1 MPAGPVYLASDVHL
15 GVTPP
20 AMEDAFREWLEH
32 AGERAR
38 VIFLNGDL
46 FDFWFEWGSVVP
58 RGHSRVLG
66 ALAGIAD
73 AGVPI
78 HLMGGNHDWWGG
90 RYLTDE
96 IGLVLHRGPIRIR
109 LGGHECLI
117 AHGDG
122 LGSGDLGYRV
132 LKRVLRS
139 RSAVRAVRF
148 LHPDLVSW
156 TARRVSRT
164 GVHAS
169 KSGVAHSRGAALER
183 WARERLVEDETLDA
197 VILGHC
203 HLPAEVEIAP
213 GRFYLNA
220 GDWLSHATYLVLEEG
235 IRPALMRW
243 EAGRGRL
250 SGPRKGA

>member
-15 GVTPP
+15 GAAPRE
-20 AMEDAFREWLEH
+20 MEEAFREWLEH

-38 VIFLNGDL
+38 LIFLNGDL

-58 RGHSRVLG
+58 RGYSRVLG
-66 ALAGIAD
+66 ALARITD
-73 AGVPI
+73 AGIPV

-90 RYLTDE
+90 RYLSDE
-96 IGLVLHRGPIRIR
+96 IGLILHRDPIRIR

-132 LKRVLRS
+132 LKRALRS
-139 RSAVRAVRF
+139 RSTGCVVRC

-156 TARRVSRT
+156 IARRVSRT
-164 GVHAS
+164 DSHPS
-169 KSGVAHSRGAALER
+169 KSEVARSRAASLEE
-183 WARERLVEDETLDA
+183 WARARLLEEEALDA

-203 HLPAEVEIAP
+203 HLPAEVEVAP

-220 GDWLSHATYLVLEEG
+220 GDWLSHATYLVLKEDVKPYLLKWDTG
-235 IRPALMRW
+235 LV
-243 EAGRGRL
+243 
-250 SGPRKGA
+250 